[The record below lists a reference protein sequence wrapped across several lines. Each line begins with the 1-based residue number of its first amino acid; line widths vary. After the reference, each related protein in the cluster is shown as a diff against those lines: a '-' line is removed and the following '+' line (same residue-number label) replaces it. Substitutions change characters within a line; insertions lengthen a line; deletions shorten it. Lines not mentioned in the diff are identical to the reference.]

1 MAMTMDTELYKMKED
16 YDRKV
21 KEMEK
26 QVKVLSAQGSQQ
38 QYTAENT
45 EEDESK
51 IALILQAGTLSLKI
65 KG

>member
-21 KEMEK
+21 KEIEK

-51 IALILQAGTLSLKI
+51 IALILRAGTLTLQI